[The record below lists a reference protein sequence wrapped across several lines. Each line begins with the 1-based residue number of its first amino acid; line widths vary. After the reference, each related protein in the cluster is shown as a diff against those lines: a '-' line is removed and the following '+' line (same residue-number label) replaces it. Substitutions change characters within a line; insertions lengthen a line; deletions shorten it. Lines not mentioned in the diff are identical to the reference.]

1 MSAAS
6 PARRVIAV
14 PPATLEL
21 QRRAYDPE
29 ASAWVSANAGS
40 GKTTVLV
47 RRVLRLML
55 SGAAPERI
63 LCLTYTAAAAATMA
77 DRLFGTLRAWVRLDD
92 AALDAALVD
101 LFDRQPAAAERVR
114 ARQLFAEALE
124 TPGGLKIQTIHAFC
138 TRILQSAP
146 FEAGI
151 PAHFEVIS
159 TTDKAAAIEAA
170 VTRTLMKAS
179 DDADA
184 LKASLDRI
192 ALAVDDRRFR
202 ELIDRA
208 LAASGS
214 LIAPDGSVRP
224 FDDIRSELAT
234 ALGVDPAWTLEQVE
248 EEGLAAIEGAMDFR
262 DALAAVLGFGS
273 PTEKAKWTALAA
285 DHQRAPNVSARLDIW
300 RGVLCKGDGQLL
312 ARAFTKP
319 VLAGAPAIAARVDA
333 TCAAYLAFRERL
345 NAFTIYDL
353 SASLFGLARLILA
366 DYDAAKRRMAALDFG
381 DLIAATRR
389 LFDNTRAAWLLYK
402 LDAGLDHLLVDEAQ
416 DTSRDQ
422 WSILNALTGEFL
434 AGLGQRDPRLMRT
447 IFAVGDEKQSIYGF
461 QGAAPAE
468 FGRQRSELRRA
479 HEEMDRPFRDVP
491 LTVSFRST
499 RDVIRA
505 VDAVFAQPAAFK
517 GLSHD
522 PAVTGTVHETI
533 HGELCGAVDLWDL
546 IEPDPGEDELVW
558 RRPVDAPDR
567 QAPILTLARTIAS
580 TIRRW
585 MDDGVDDL
593 GRAFRPSDAL
603 VLMPRRNVTFGA
615 IVRALKEAD
624 VPVAGMDR
632 LQVATHIAVQDLIA
646 LGRAALLPEDDLTL
660 AVVLKSPLIGLDDDD
675 LLRLAPG
682 RPGSLRAAL
691 GESGHERDRRAEALL
706 ARIEPMATHMGPFAF
721 YNRILSEMGGRKAML
736 GRLGAEAAD
745 AIDAFLVRAL
755 EHEQRDGPS
764 LACFLSAVEA
774 SSDDVK
780 RDLAVAAGEVRVM
793 TVHGAKGLEAATV
806 FIADIGM
813 LPQGSQMHGPL
824 MAVPMPGAN
833 STRSVTVWAPRTAD
847 DCAASAEARDR
858 VREQASEEHHRQLYV
873 AMTRAENRLILC
885 GVRPGRGSIA
895 ESWYGLVESGLA
907 ASPEGLAAIEP
918 LPNGIGRR
926 RFKVTPPQAAE
937 QPAAAAVSGSA
948 DRGHSVALPDW
959 ALAPAPPEALTEPPL
974 APAHALAAADR
985 ADRQADQPGRQAL
998 MAAAAERGRFVHLLL
1013 QWLPAAAPEHMR
1025 AVALRLAARHLP
1037 GAPDAERE
1045 RLIDQTLA
1053 VMASQEARGL
1063 FAEGSIAEVE
1073 IGGEIPTASGPRTV
1087 SGRIDRLLVRDDHV
1101 VLADFKTSQRPPRD
1115 STQIGAQ
1122 TLAQL
1127 AAYRALLR
1135 ALYPGRPIRALA
1147 IYTAGPLVVEPT
1159 AEQLDEAL
1167 DALTGL

>member
-6 PARRVIAV
+6 TANRVIIV
-14 PPATLEL
+14 PPRTLEL

-77 DRLFGTLRAWVRLDD
+77 DKLFGALRAWVRLDD
-92 AALDAALVD
+92 ERLDAALVE
-101 LFDRQPAAAERVR
+101 LLDRQPAPAERIR

-138 TRILQSAP
+138 TRVLQSAP

-159 TTDKAAAIEAA
+159 ATDKAAAIEAA

-208 LAASGS
+208 LAASDS
-214 LIAPDGSVRP
+214 LIAPDGAVRAT
-224 FDDIRSELAT
+224 DEIKADLAA
-234 ALGVDPAWTLEQVE
+234 ALRVDPSWTREGLERQ
-248 EEGLAAIEGAMDFR
+248 GLAAIEAAMDFR
-262 DALAAVLGFGS
+262 DALAAVLSFGS
-273 PTEKAKWTALAA
+273 PTEKAKWSALAT
-285 DHQRAPNVSARLDIW
+285 DRERSPDVSSRLDVW
-300 RGVLCKGDGQLL
+300 RGVLCRSDGQLL
-312 ARAFTKP
+312 AKAFTKP
-319 VLAGAPAIAARVDA
+319 VLAGAPAIAARVELA
-333 TCAAYLAFRERL
+333 SEAYLAFRERV

-389 LFDNTRAAWLLYK
+389 LFDSTRAAWLLYK

-434 AGLGQRDPRLMRT
+434 SGLGQRNPGLMRT

-468 FGRQRSELRRA
+468 FGRQRGELKRA
-479 HEEMDRPFRDVP
+479 HDQMERPFRDVP

-522 PAVTGTVHETI
+522 PAATGTVHETI
-533 HGELCGAVDLWDL
+533 HGDLCGAVDLWDL
-546 IEPDPGEDELVW
+546 IEPDPEEDELVW

-567 QAPILTLARTIAS
+567 QAPILTLARTIAA

-603 VLMPRRNVTFGA
+603 VLMPRRKAAFGA
-615 IVRALKEAD
+615 IVRALKEAG

-632 LQVATHIAVQDLIA
+632 LKLATHIAVQDLVA
-646 LGRAALLPEDDLTL
+646 LGRAALLPDDDLTL
-660 AVVLKSPLIGLDDDD
+660 AVVLKSPLVGLDDDD

-682 RPGSLRAAL
+682 RRGSLRAAL
-691 GESGHERDRRAEALL
+691 AESGHERDRKAEALL
-706 ARIEPMATHMGPFAF
+706 ARIEPMATHLGPFAF

-813 LPQGSQMHGPL
+813 PPAGQLQGPL
-824 MAVPMPGAN
+824 MQVPLPGAN
-833 STRSVTVWAPRTAD
+833 SARSVTVWAPRTAD
-847 DCAASAEARDR
+847 DCAASAEARNQ

-885 GVRPGRGSIA
+885 GVRPGKGSIA

-926 RFKVTPPQAAE
+926 RFKVTPPLPARPPAEAAGAGAPDPRP
-937 QPAAAAVSGSA
+937 PAA
-948 DRGHSVALPDW
+948 LPEW
-959 ALAPAPPEALTEPPL
+959 VLAPAPPEASTEPPL

-985 ADRQADQPGRQAL
+985 ADREADQPGRLAL

-1013 QWLPAAAPEHMR
+1013 QWLPAADPAHRR
-1025 AVALRLAARHLP
+1025 AVALRLGARHLP
-1037 GAPDAERE
+1037 GASAAERE

-1053 VMASQEARGL
+1053 VMSSHEARGL
-1063 FAEGSIAEVE
+1063 FADGSLAEVE
-1073 IGGEIPTASGPRTV
+1073 IGGEIVTASGPRSV
-1087 SGRIDRLLVRDDHV
+1087 SGRIDRLMVREDHV

-1115 STQIGAQ
+1115 STQIGAR

-1135 ALYPGRPIRALA
+1135 ALYPGRPIRVLA
-1147 IYTAGPLVVEPT
+1147 IYTAGPLVLEPT
-1159 AEQLDEAL
+1159 PGQLDEAL
-1167 DALTGL
+1167 AALTEL